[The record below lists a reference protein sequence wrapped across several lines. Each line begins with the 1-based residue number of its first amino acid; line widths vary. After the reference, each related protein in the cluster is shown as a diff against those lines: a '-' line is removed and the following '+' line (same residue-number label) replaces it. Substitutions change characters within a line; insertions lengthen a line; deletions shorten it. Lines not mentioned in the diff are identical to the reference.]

1 MPLKIAVPTSRS
13 LLIRETQFTNN
24 HEGRAMNLLKKTLF
38 LGQIPLFAV
47 LPSSGIKFLAKS
59 LQQHDVPP
67 DTILLGEG
75 DPGDRFHIVME
86 GRLEI
91 IKGLGTDEEK
101 LLYVRGPGDF
111 VGEMSFLIPS
121 GLRTASVR
129 TLTHARL
136 LEMTRETFNRLL
148 QRWPEVAVEMAR
160 ALSLRLRDSDNAR
173 IQEMRR
179 RRHEVSKALSDLQST
194 LSQVTE
200 SGAEPDFKRDRS
212 LRLLSEFA
220 EFQTALLVKDVV
232 PDPRKKVQEV
242 KRAIHR
248 STVPQ
253 IHVKTLGGFK
263 LFRDE
268 TPVEESEWE
277 ANQPKLLLKAIIA
290 HRTRGVPKDVLV
302 EALWPEV
309 APLSGERNFKV
320 ILHRLRRTLEPELNK
335 SFGSSYIH
343 LKANLI
349 YLDDEL
355 CHVDLDDF
363 WSSLRQ
369 GEKKEEA
376 GDMVSAISI
385 YRQAVDLYCGDFLPE
400 ELYVSWVEAKRQELQ
415 TRYIN
420 LLFRVAELLEKR
432 GNLKSATDYYRK
444 VLQKDPT
451 LELAYQRLMLNY
463 SNRGM
468 RNAAVKAYEDC
479 TRVLRNE
486 LNTEPDSMTTSLF
499 KKLSEST

>member
-1 MPLKIAVPTSRS
+1 
-13 LLIRETQFTNN
+13 
-24 HEGRAMNLLKKTLF
+24 MNLLKKTLF
-38 LGQIPLFAV
+38 LGQIPLFAS
-47 LPSSGIKFLAKS
+47 LPSSGINFLAKT
-59 LQQHDVPP
+59 LQQHDFPP
-67 DTILLGEG
+67 DTVLLREG
-75 DPGDRFHIVME
+75 DQGDRFYIVME

-91 IKGLGTDEEK
+91 IKGLDTDEER
-101 LLYVRGPGDF
+101 LLYMRGPGDF
-111 VGEMSFLIPS
+111 IGEMSFLIPS
-121 GLRTASVR
+121 GMRTASVR
-129 TLTHARL
+129 THTHVKL
-136 LEMTRETFNRLL
+136 LEMTRETFHRLL

-179 RRHEVSKALSDLQST
+179 RRREVSKVLSDLQST
-194 LSQVTE
+194 LNQVVET
-200 SGAEPDFKRDRS
+200 GAEPHFKKDES

-220 EFQTALLVKDVV
+220 EFQTALAGKDVS
-232 PDPRKKVQEV
+232 PDPQKKVQAV

-248 STVPQ
+248 STVPR
-253 IHVKTLGGFK
+253 IHIRTLGGFR
-263 LFRDE
+263 LYRDE
-268 TPVEESEWE
+268 TPVEETEWE

-290 HRTRGVPKDVLV
+290 HRSRGVQKDVLV

-309 APLSGERNFKV
+309 TPLSGERNFKV
-320 ILHRLRRTLEPELNK
+320 ILHRLRKTLEPGMDKN
-335 SFGSSYIH
+335 FGSSYIH

-363 WSSLRQ
+363 LSSLRQ
-369 GEKKEEA
+369 GEKKEEE
-376 GDMVSAISI
+376 GDILSAISI
-385 YRQAVDLYCGDFLPE
+385 YRQAVDLYSGDFLPE

-432 GNLKSATDYYRK
+432 GNLKSATDYYKK

-451 LELAYQRLMLNY
+451 LEPAYQRLMLNY

-479 TRVLRNE
+479 ARVLRNE
-486 LNTEPDSMTTSLF
+486 LDAEPDALTTSLY
-499 KKLSEST
+499 KRLIESS